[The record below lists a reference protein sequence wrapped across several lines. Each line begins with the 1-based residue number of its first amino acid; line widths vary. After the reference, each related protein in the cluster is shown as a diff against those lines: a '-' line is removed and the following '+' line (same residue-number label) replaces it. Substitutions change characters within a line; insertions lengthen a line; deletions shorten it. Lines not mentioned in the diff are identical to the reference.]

1 MYLLSIG
8 FLWNSV
14 CFLVRI
20 VVGRSPMK
28 HTGPQP
34 VATFI
39 PRRLHVLCQVDPNG
53 FTWKI
58 PKKSHESM
66 DSLRKEQQSMEIP
79 GGTLQSLPGGHS
91 RLGLLEPQKF
101 SSKFSAQT
109 DSNFQLLAMPRWN
122 WQPARWICTILL
134 GRYSLKWCLTRND
147 RIHFYRGVNRQWL
160 EDSKTQRQFWACF
173 ALNVELNPT
182 LVVLGDNLWIQQ
194 ASKWTSI
201 LVL

>member
-1 MYLLSIG
+1 MYLLSVG

-14 CFLVRI
+14 CFLLRI
-20 VVGRSPMK
+20 AVGRSPMK

-39 PRRLHVLCQVDPNG
+39 PRRLHLLCQMDPNG

-58 PKKSHESM
+58 PKKSWEKNINPWR
-66 DSLRKEQQSMEIP
+66 DSRWNSSISSGRTYETWPLGAKVFLEI
-79 GGTLQSLPGGHS
+79 
-91 RLGLLEPQKF
+91 F
-101 SSKFSAQT
+101 SSNLQWPTTSFC
-109 DSNFQLLAMPRWN
+109 FQLLAMPRWN

-147 RIHFYRGVNRQWL
+147 CIHFYRGVNRQWL

-173 ALNVELNPT
+173 ASNVELNPT
-182 LVVLGDNLWIQQ
+182 LVVLRRRDNLWIRQ
-194 ASKWTSI
+194 ASKGTSI
-201 LVL
+201 L